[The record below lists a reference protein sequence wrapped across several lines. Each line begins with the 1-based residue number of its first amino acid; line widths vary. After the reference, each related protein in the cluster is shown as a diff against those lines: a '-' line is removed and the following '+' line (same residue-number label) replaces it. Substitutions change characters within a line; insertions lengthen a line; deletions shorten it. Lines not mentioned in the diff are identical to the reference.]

1 MVECGS
7 CPVQDC
13 GSDDCPDPDHEERD
27 TPCGVCEFL
36 QIGGVPTLAPFSVD
50 AIDWVAVDGFAEF
63 LAHTEWTQ
71 CEAEDAASRPFKMGS
86 FDGRLCPSLYTRL
99 VSTSLPTR
107 APNTSFVS

>member
-13 GSDDCPDPDHEERD
+13 GSDGCSDPDHEERD

-36 QIGGVPTLAPFSVD
+36 QIGGVPTLAPLSVD
-50 AIDWVAVDGFAEF
+50 ATDWVAVDGFAEF
-63 LAHTEWTQ
+63 LAHTEWTR
-71 CEAEDAASRPFKMGS
+71 CEAEDAASRPFNMGS
-86 FDGRLCPSLYTRL
+86 VDGRLCPSLYTLL